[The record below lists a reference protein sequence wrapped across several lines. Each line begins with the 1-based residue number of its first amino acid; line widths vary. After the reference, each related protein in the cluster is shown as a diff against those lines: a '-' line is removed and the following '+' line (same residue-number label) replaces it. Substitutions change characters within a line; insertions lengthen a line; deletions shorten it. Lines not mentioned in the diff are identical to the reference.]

1 MSGKPIA
8 TGSALTMGFAVLI
21 AGAVLAPAT
30 GATAAGASAETQRK
44 VNDERTR
51 RVCRTITPTS
61 SRLTTRVCRTQAE
74 WEQSMREAQDS
85 FLEHN
90 FDQTRQG
97 PKDGPSNGELGLPR

>member
-8 TGSALTMGFAVLI
+8 TGSALTMGLAVLL
-21 AGAVLAPAT
+21 AGAVLAPVTGAAAT
-30 GATAAGASAETQRK
+30 GASVEAQRK

-51 RVCRTITPTS
+51 RVCRTVMPTS

-74 WEQSMREAQDS
+74 WDESMREQQDS

-90 FDQTRQG
+90 FDQTRTG
-97 PKDGPSNGELGLPR
+97 PRPGPGSADPR

>member
-8 TGSALTMGFAVLI
+8 TGSALTMGFAVLLS
-21 AGAVLAPAT
+21 GAVLAPVT
-30 GATAAGASAETQRK
+30 GATAAGASVEAQRK
-44 VNDERTR
+44 PNDERTR

-74 WEQSMREAQDS
+74 WDESMRETQDS

-90 FDQTRQG
+90 FDQTRTG
-97 PKDGPSNGELGLPR
+97 PRDGANNPDPR

>member
-8 TGSALTMGFAVLI
+8 TGSALTMVFAVLV
-21 AGAVLAPAT
+21 AGAVRAPAT
-30 GATAAGASAETQRK
+30 GATAAGASVGTQRK

-61 SRLTTRVCRTQAE
+61 SRLTTRVCRTQGE
-74 WEQSMREAQDS
+74 WDESMREAQDA

-97 PKDGPSNGELGLPR
+97 PKDGPGGGPAPR